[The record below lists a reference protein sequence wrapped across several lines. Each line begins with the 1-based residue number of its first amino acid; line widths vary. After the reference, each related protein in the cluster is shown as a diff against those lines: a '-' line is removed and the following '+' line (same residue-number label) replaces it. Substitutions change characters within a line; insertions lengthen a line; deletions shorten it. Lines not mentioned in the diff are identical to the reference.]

1 MKSFNERGNGKRE
14 KDDEIRGNIFWE
26 EKKILRV
33 DLF

>member
-1 MKSFNERGNGKRE
+1 MKSFNGKRE

-26 EKKILRV
+26 EKEILRV